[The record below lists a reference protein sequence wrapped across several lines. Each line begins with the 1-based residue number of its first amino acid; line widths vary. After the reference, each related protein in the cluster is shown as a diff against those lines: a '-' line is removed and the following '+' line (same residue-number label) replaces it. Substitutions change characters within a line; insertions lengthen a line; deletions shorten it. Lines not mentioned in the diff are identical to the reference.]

1 LFPPHG
7 VPAPLPHNGRLRRH
21 LGMSQIRPFL
31 RLAVLGLV
39 QCDGVGSH
47 M

>member
-7 VPAPLPHNGRLRRH
+7 VPAPLPHNGRLRLH

-31 RLAVLGLV
+31 RLPVLGLV